1 MTKMSMSETM
11 AKHNELAA
19 RLGVKPVTNFKS
31 LSAARAALNTLEN
44 RMNQEAS
51 TNEAPFDTTTEAT
64 APEGPAPIATS
75 DAKYNS
81 SGKRG
86 PTQGIGAFCKELI
99 VEGKTNAEILA
110 AVAEKFPTAK
120 TTTNCV
126 AYYRAKLIKA
136 AKEAAAPVTTPDA
149 DSPAPTEEVAAA

>member
-1 MTKMSMSETM
+1 MTTKMSMSETV

-19 RLGVKPVTNFKS
+19 LLGVDLVTNFKS
-31 LSAARAALNTLEN
+31 LNAARAALENLEN
-44 RMNQEAS
+44 RMNTE
-51 TNEAPFDTTTEAT
+51 TNAQTTEAT
-64 APEGPAPIATS
+64 NTEVGQALDGAVAVAVA

-86 PTQGIGAFCKELI
+86 PTQGIGAFCKALI

-110 AVAEKFPTAK
+110 AVATNFPTAK
-120 TTTNCV
+120 TTANCV

-136 AKEAAAPVTTPDA
+136 AKEAEAAA
-149 DSPAPTEEVAAA
+149 EAPTEQMAV